1 MYAYYYDC
9 DPVRSHKLPNYDK
22 LLPDFTQNIA
32 GHLDGMQGLFV
43 ASLLCAA
50 LSILSPIL
58 HTMAGIWYKDCIRPL
73 NWFPDN
79 DANANLAMRII
90 IFAVGTY
97 CAVSSVLVHAFH
109 SAFQLLNAVT
119 NMTTGAKFGVFTMGL
134 FWPWTNINVSHV
146 YASLETFFTQMLRHL
161 RREQMKFNIFKWLV
175 FISGYSKIK
184 GSTLRYRI
192 QYVRSICVDC
202 ECTISYSNRRAPPQ
216 HTSNVD
222 RWL

>member
-1 MYAYYYDC
+1 MVAVILFINCTIGLIMYAYYYDC

-32 GHLDGMQGLFV
+32 GHINGMQGLFI

-50 LSILSPIL
+50 LSVLSPIL

-73 NWFPDN
+73 NWFPDT

-97 CAVSSVLVHAFH
+97 CAVSSVLVQAFH

-134 FWPWTNINVSHV
+134 FWPWTNINVST
-146 YASLETFFTQMLRHL
+146 SLETFTHKYFG
-161 RREQMKFNIFKWLV
+161 IFEW
-175 FISGYSKIK
+175 KIE
-184 GSTLRYRI
+184 I
-192 QYVRSICVDC
+192 
-202 ECTISYSNRRAPPQ
+202 
-216 HTSNVD
+216 
-222 RWL
+222 

>member
-1 MYAYYYDC
+1 MRPGGLYSFFATSYFLIYAFICLFLRTVLAFFVMVAVILLVNCSIGLIMYAYYYDC

-32 GHLDGMQGLFV
+32 GHIDGMHGLFI

-50 LSILSPIL
+50 FSVLSPIL

-73 NWFPDN
+73 NWFPDT

-134 FWPWTNINVSHV
+134 FWPWTNINVSSV
-146 YASLETFFTQMLRHL
+146 YAALETFTRKCFG
-161 RREQMKFNIFKWLV
+161 
-175 FISGYSKIK
+175 IS
-184 GSTLRYRI
+184 
-192 QYVRSICVDC
+192 
-202 ECTISYSNRRAPPQ
+202 E
-216 HTSNVD
+216 
-222 RWL
+222 